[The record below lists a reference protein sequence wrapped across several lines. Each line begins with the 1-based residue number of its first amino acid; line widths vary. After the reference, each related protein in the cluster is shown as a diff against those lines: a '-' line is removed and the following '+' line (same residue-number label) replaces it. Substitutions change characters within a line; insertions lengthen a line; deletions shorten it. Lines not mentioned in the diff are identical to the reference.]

1 MIDDEK
7 LLVLV
12 RSAIPPVS
20 PADPP
25 RDAWSRLASR
35 GMELRAWSWVDLAV
49 AAASL
54 ATLVVRPELV
64 IALLYHF

>member
-1 MIDDEK
+1 
-7 LLVLV
+7 
-12 RSAIPPVS
+12 
-20 PADPP
+20 
-25 RDAWSRLASR
+25 
-35 GMELRAWSWVDLAV
+35 MELRAWSWVDLAV